1 MTETATPT
9 RCYCSDLQG
18 VLCGTCR
25 AGNETS
31 HPSRSGAFV
40 VYRIYTGVPGGS
52 AYKVWAVP
60 VGGSGAEHR
69 QTFEI
74 PDPAFEDVAGW
85 RPEARERAKTEAA
98 DASTAYANHLWETL

>member
-18 VLCGTCR
+18 VLCGVCR
-25 AGNETS
+25 AGNEAR
-31 HPSRSGAFV
+31 HPSRTGAHV
-40 VYRIYTGVPGGS
+40 VHRIYTGVPGGA

-60 VGGSGAEHR
+60 AEGTGVSHLR
-69 QTFEI
+69 TFEI

-85 RPEARERAKTEAA
+85 ANKDRVKSEARAA
-98 DASTAYANHLWETL
+98 ATAYANHLWATL